1 MVGLMA
7 VDSRAV
13 RLYTR
18 GWCGYCVA
26 ARRLLTKLEI
36 EFDEVPL
43 DDDPELRRSLS
54 EANSHWPTLPMIFVG
69 EDFIGGYTELSR
81 LVRRGRMNALLEGL
95 S

>member
-1 MVGLMA
+1 MA
-7 VDSRAV
+7 LEDRIV

-26 ARRLLTKLEI
+26 ARRILTKLEI
-36 EFDEVPL
+36 DFNEVPL

-54 EANSHWPTLPMIFVG
+54 EANSHWPTLPMIFIG

-81 LVRRGRMNALLEGL
+81 LIRRGQLTALLEGP